1 MTRYLSI
8 VDTTCEFDPKFF
20 EIYKVLLQK
29 NSLKRHRILLIDEMS
44 THESISV
51 NSRTSMY
58 NGLIDFG
65 EGPVLGTTIASLVIK
80 AISLLERIGAKVHG
94 IMNLQ
99 ETQILWRHFV
109 LMHEKDKTMPGQL
122 RDSLQ
127 KLDTWE
133 QKVRDRLLPET
144 SFLTKQTAEGLRITI
159 KSTLDLTQYL
169 LQHCGFSY
177 VLTER
182 INQDALE
189 LRDFSAR

>member
-1 MTRYLSI
+1 MSKTVSQPLNSHQ
-8 VDTTCEFDPKFF
+8 
-20 EIYKVLLQK
+20 LGK
-29 NSLKRHRILLIDEMS
+29 N
-44 THESISV
+44 
-51 NSRTSMY
+51 
-58 NGLIDFG
+58 
-65 EGPVLGTTIASLVIK
+65 
-80 AISLLERIGAKVHG
+80 
-94 IMNLQ
+94 
-99 ETQILWRHFV
+99 
-109 LMHEKDKTMPGQL
+109 EKKMRLAVQ
-122 RDSLQ
+122 DSLQ

-189 LRDFSAR
+189 VRFHNPSFSTSIFFHNRLLYR